1 MLRQKIK
8 LELVRRHMT
17 QTELAVQLGIGYKQ
31 LNAYL
36 NGKRNSLA
44 IEDAL
49 TVWLSDKPVRHHGSK
64 PRRARTC
71 ARN

>member
-1 MLRQKIK
+1 MLRQKIR

-17 QTELAVQLGIGYKQ
+17 QTELALQLGIGYKQ
-31 LNAYL
+31 LNSYL

-49 TVWLSDKPVRHHGSK
+49 TIWLGDKPVRHHGSK
-64 PRRARTC
+64 PRRVRSC
-71 ARN
+71 VKN

>member
-1 MLRQKIK
+1 MIRQKTK

-36 NGKRNSLA
+36 NGHRNSLA

-49 TVWLSDKPVRHHGSK
+49 TVWLGDKPTRHHGSK
-64 PRRARTC
+64 PRSPRIC

>member
-17 QTELAVQLGIGYKQ
+17 QTELAVQLEIGYKQ
-31 LNAYL
+31 FNAYL
-36 NGKRNSLA
+36 NGRRNSLA

-49 TVWLSDKPVRHHGSK
+49 TVWLGDKPVRHHGSK
-64 PRRARTC
+64 PHRARSC
-71 ARN
+71 VKN

>member
-1 MLRQKIK
+1 MLRQKIR

-17 QTELAVQLGIGYKQ
+17 QTELALQLGIGYKQ
-31 LNAYL
+31 LNSYL

-49 TVWLSDKPVRHHGSK
+49 TIWLGDKPARHHGSK
-64 PRRARTC
+64 PRSPRLC
-71 ARN
+71 VKN